1 MKARKHIH
9 HIQKTIVIGLCLAIA
24 PAAWSQT
31 TTLTL
36 EQAVQQGLAS
46 NKTVQSAQY
55 DVEAKQSLRKT
66 AGDIGRFTAVG
77 MIGQYNSY
85 EKADNN
91 ITVSQTIPFPTVFAA
106 RAALGDANIKSSEL
120 TLAATQNEIAYQVKS
135 TWYHLAYLHALNT
148 WYTRTDS
155 LWKAFA
161 QAAALRQRTGETNLL
176 EKVTA
181 ESRYLQAQTQLHQNQ
196 RDIDIYKQRLQ
207 TVLHS
212 AAGVDV
218 ESIKLTARPRP
229 AADTAAGPENP
240 RIGWYRQQVAVA
252 SKERAV
258 EKSGLA
264 PELILGY
271 FNQTLIGTPRAEGTT
286 ALATK
291 SDRYQGFEVG
301 VSFPL
306 WFKPQVARVRAAEYT
321 RLTAQTRYEQ
331 ELRNYSGEVSV
342 LNQEVDKLYTSLTY
356 YESSA
361 LPRAELILKQA
372 NLALRGGEIGYL
384 ELIQAVS
391 TAAELQVG
399 YLETLNNYNQAV
411 VRLELL
417 LGQR

>member
-1 MKARKHIH
+1 MNANKKMKYTNTGILLLL
-9 HIQKTIVIGLCLAIA
+9 VLLVN
-24 PAAWSQT
+24 PLAWSQIT
-31 TTLTL
+31 RLSL
-36 EQAVQQGLAS
+36 EQAVQQGLA
-46 NKTVQSAQY
+46 NNRTVQSAQY

-66 AGDIGRFTAVG
+66 SGDIGRFSAVG
-77 MIGQYNSY
+77 MFGQYNSY

-91 ITVSQTIPFPTVFAA
+91 ITLNQTIPFPTVFAA
-106 RAALGDANIKSSEL
+106 RAALGDAHIKSSEL
-120 TLAATQNEIAYQVKS
+120 TLAATQNEIAFQVKS
-135 TWYHLAYLHALNT
+135 TWYHLAYLHELNK
-148 WYTRTDS
+148 WYIRTDS
-155 LWKAFA
+155 LWKAFSK
-161 QAAALRQRTGETNLL
+161 AADLRQRTGETNLL

-181 ESRYLQAQTQLHQNQ
+181 ESRYLQAQTTLRQNQ
-196 RDIDIYKQRLQ
+196 GDIEIYKKRLQ

-212 AAGVDV
+212 AAVVDV
-218 ESIKLTARPRP
+218 ESINLTARSRP
-229 AADTAAGPENP
+229 AADTVAVVENP
-240 RIGWYRQQVAVA
+240 RIGWYQQQVTVA
-252 SKERAV
+252 AKERAV

-264 PELILGY
+264 PELIVGY

-286 ALATK
+286 ALASK

-306 WFKPQVARVRAAEYT
+306 WFKPQVARIRAAEYN

-331 ELRNYSGEVSV
+331 EMYNYSGELSAF
-342 LNQEVDKLYTSLTY
+342 NQEVDKLYTSLTY
-356 YESSA
+356 YENSA

-384 ELIQAVS
+384 ELIQALN

-411 VRLELL
+411 INLELL